1 MTRSIPVILS
11 RWRGYSWLVAV
22 LALLVVLTSNAMTN
36 AGLTVFDE
44 SILDE
49 FGCSIGQ
56 LKVRDSITF
65 LATSLLVLVAGWL
78 VDRYGFKPFLL
89 LGLSLLGTAYLL
101 YSQAQTLAQL
111 YLLHLLFAFVLALAG
126 ITVSIITAATWMPER
141 RGLAIGMT
149 VAGTS
154 IGGMLIPPVAN
165 ALNGAFGWRAAMRM
179 EAVWPLLLAVVLLV
193 VLRNRPKKDGTET
206 DEAAAATRA
215 GEGMA
220 FSDVLRRRQFY
231 QVAFA
236 GSLTFFAVLSL
247 FSHLFLYMRS
257 HDFDPAAASLALSL
271 FSLAGLVGKLGSG
284 WISDRIDPY
293 RLLRLQMF
301 TMLAGLLGVTFAPSF
316 IWLFLIITG
325 LGWGS
330 LHTLFNYILIT
341 LFGLRDA
348 GKINGLVSVGN
359 SAGGGLGILV
369 TGVAHDAMGGYPA
382 AFAIVCGVMFVGAL
396 LTLRLRPPV
405 DTAPHRACRP

>member
-1 MTRSIPVILS
+1 VSRSIAVALS

-44 SILDE
+44 SLLDE
-49 FGCSIGQ
+49 FGCTVAQ
-56 LKVRDSITF
+56 LKLRDSITF
-65 LATSLLVLVAGWL
+65 LATSLLVLFAGWL

-89 LGLSLLGTAYLL
+89 LGLTLLGIGYLL
-101 YSQAQTLAQL
+101 YSQAQDLTQL
-111 YLLHLLFAFVLALAG
+111 YLLHLLFAAVLALSG

-154 IGGMLIPPVAN
+154 IGGMLFPPLAN
-165 ALNGAFGWRAAMRM
+165 ALNTRFGWREAMRM
-179 EAVWPLLLAVVLLV
+179 EAVWPLLLVLVLLV
-193 VLRNRPKKDGTET
+193 VLRNRPKRDGTET
-206 DEAAAATRA
+206 DDAAAATGA
-215 GEGMA
+215 GDGMA
-220 FSDVLRRRQFY
+220 FSRVLCCRQFY
-231 QVAFA
+231 QVAMA

-257 HDFDPAAASLALSL
+257 HDFDPAAASLGLSL
-271 FSLAGLVGKLGSG
+271 FSLSGLVGKLGSG
-284 WISDRIDPY
+284 WLSDRADPY

-301 TMLAGLLGVTFAPSF
+301 TMLAGLVGVTLAPAY
-316 IWLFLIITG
+316 IWVFLAVTG

-348 GKINGLVSVGN
+348 GKINGSVSIAN
-359 SAGGGLGILV
+359 SAGGGLGILL
-369 TGVAHDAMGGYPA
+369 TGLAHDSLGGYPT
-382 AFAIVCGVMFVGAL
+382 AFAIVCVVMLVGSL
-396 LTLRLRPPV
+396 FTLGLRPPQ
-405 DTAPHRACRP
+405 TSIEG